1 MSTEYAS
8 YLKGNVDWVLGPYTM
23 GTVDGQT
30 VYADVLC
37 HESIIDKTI
46 YFFGRMYVNG
56 TPDHPSRT
64 YFTTMSQ
71 TQTSRTYY
79 TGVSAER
86 TLRQK
91 DNVTFD
97 NWTHQWNGDKN
108 GNFMYGRG
116 YGEKTDNVSWYP
128 MELHFSISRRVAGV
142 EVTHLEKNIT
152 ITPLPINHEEP
163 QTSTSIFA
171 LRDEKSVSGT
181 FEVTCDE
188 TIFADSL
195 ASVFLNYDKNKSL
208 TENLADPDLIELRL
222 WYSSTEYIYDENQQI
237 TGVKLTYTINH
248 TQEEKI
254 NYVRDGI
261 AIYVDCTVGYDP
273 PEGNFRRI
281 YWKSNKALIKTDR
294 MLPVDHI
301 ESSNV
306 VTMSAG
312 DTQKLKY
319 DIIAHASEEKNRL
332 SPQLRGVDFTSSN
345 TSIVT
350 VDLHGQLTALAT
362 GQASVTI
369 TSVDEYAYTPS
380 KTIEVYVRSDTF
392 PIFENEYEYLSAQ
405 TAYNIISALNE
416 LAATMAV
423 TLGASMAMFDMEY
436 TPLKSMQPL
445 LDAINENVKQL
456 CAAAGISHT
465 LPASVPYRNI
475 NRTYYTMVNQWC
487 RKIEAIH
494 DSVT

>member
-8 YLKGNVDWVLGPYTM
+8 YLKGNVDWTIGPFTM

-30 VYADVLC
+30 LYADVLC

-56 TPDHPSRT
+56 TPNHPSRT

-71 TQTSRTYY
+71 TQSSRTSY

-91 DNVTFD
+91 DNVVFN
-97 NWTHQWNGDKN
+97 NWTHQWDGDKS
-108 GNFMYGRG
+108 GNYMYGRG

-128 MELHFSISRRVAGV
+128 MELHFSVSRRVGGV
-142 EVTHLEKNIT
+142 EVTHLEKDIT
-152 ITPLPINHEEP
+152 ITPLPINHEKP
-163 QTSTSIFA
+163 QPYSSIFA
-171 LRDEKSVSGT
+171 IRDEKSVTGT

-188 TIFADSL
+188 AIFMDPS
-195 ASVFLNYDKNKSL
+195 ASVFLNYDSKKSL
-208 TENLADPDLIELRL
+208 TDNFADPDLIKLRL
-222 WYSSTEYIYDENQQI
+222 LLSSSEYTYDENNQI
-237 TGVKLTYTINH
+237 NGTKLTYTINH

-261 AIYVDCTVGYDP
+261 AVYVDCTVGYDP
-273 PEGNFRRI
+273 PEGNFRSI
-281 YWKSNKALIKTDR
+281 YWKCNTALICTDR

-301 ESSNV
+301 ESTNV

-319 DIIAHASEEKNRL
+319 DIIAHSSEEKNRNA
-332 SPQLRGVDFTSSN
+332 PQLRGVNFTSSN

-350 VDLHGQLTALAT
+350 VDPHGQLTALAT
-362 GQASVTI
+362 GQAAITI

-392 PIFENEYEYLSAQ
+392 PTFESDYEYLSAQ
-405 TAYNIISALNE
+405 TTYNIISALNE

-423 TLGASMAMFDMEY
+423 SLGSSMGMFDMEY
-436 TPLKSMQPL
+436 TTLKNMQPL
-445 LDAINENVKQL
+445 LEAINNNVKQL

-494 DSVT
+494 DQIT